1 MINSVQ
7 NMNSNQNAFGDVTI
21 KKYPK
26 DYWLGVPKNQD
37 SQSKDEFLSKDFKI
51 ITPEKARK
59 TNNIKLIGL
68 SIAGATVLTGAGIFF
83 LLQGGPKGLAK
94 NFQKLRQYFEKK
106 LQDSKLTE
114 NGVPSPNKMYIMALA
129 LLNSAQHK
137 VEAINNFTTL
147 KDLLFKRMMGVTS
160 FTRKIHDGIT
170 KLFEKIGRQ
179 SVVDTYNKTS
189 GSLKE
194 AQLMAQKLGD
204 NSVSNRYVEEITI
217 NGVTKTRT
225 QWLVEARKMR
235 DDIRETY
242 LAHFGKAPIQGR
254 YHGVKKIALTLQTE
268 FAKLKD
274 VFWSKDVYN
283 QFIADSKILEKKQ
296 LIQKEV
302 HGFRKQLTYSIS
314 DMANDSEDA
323 IRKMT
328 DLISFKDVD
337 KIKHLRDIR
346 VNIKKYTKD
355 PAANDKLKETIL
367 ADMDAFVEKI
377 NESLKNKTIDN
388 DSAQVLINEMKGLKD
403 SFVGFKQGKIEDV
416 LDIYKNLLS
425 KDDYAA
431 LKKSYRSSV
440 KSLDKSIK
448 IENDDFVSK
457 LRDLALGS
465 APTDVLTILGS
476 IGVLGY
482 NLGKSDNN
490 EQRVSIALKYGIPAL
505 AGVGVSLICNAKLFA
520 GSKALIIGSLS
531 SLVLNEIGVLC
542 DNALKKHRETKPS

>member
-1 MINSVQ
+1 
-7 NMNSNQNAFGDVTI
+7 
-21 KKYPK
+21 
-26 DYWLGVPKNQD
+26 
-37 SQSKDEFLSKDFKI
+37 
-51 ITPEKARK
+51 
-59 TNNIKLIGL
+59 
-68 SIAGATVLTGAGIFF
+68 
-83 LLQGGPKGLAK
+83 
-94 NFQKLRQYFEKK
+94 
-106 LQDSKLTE
+106 
-114 NGVPSPNKMYIMALA
+114 
-129 LLNSAQHK
+129 
-137 VEAINNFTTL
+137 
-147 KDLLFKRMMGVTS
+147 
-160 FTRKIHDGIT
+160 
-170 KLFEKIGRQ
+170 
-179 SVVDTYNKTS
+179 
-189 GSLKE
+189 
-194 AQLMAQKLGD
+194 
-204 NSVSNRYVEEITI
+204 
-217 NGVTKTRT
+217 
-225 QWLVEARKMR
+225 
-235 DDIRETY
+235 
-242 LAHFGKAPIQGR
+242 
-254 YHGVKKIALTLQTE
+254 
-268 FAKLKD
+268 
-274 VFWSKDVYN
+274 
-283 QFIADSKILEKKQ
+283 
-296 LIQKEV
+296 
-302 HGFRKQLTYSIS
+302 
-314 DMANDSEDA
+314 
-323 IRKMT
+323 MT

-346 VNIKKYTKD
+346 INIKKYTKD
-355 PAANDKLKETIL
+355 PVANDKLKETIL

-388 DSAQVLINEMKGLKD
+388 DSAQVLISEMKGLKD

-431 LKKSYRSSV
+431 LKKSYRSSL